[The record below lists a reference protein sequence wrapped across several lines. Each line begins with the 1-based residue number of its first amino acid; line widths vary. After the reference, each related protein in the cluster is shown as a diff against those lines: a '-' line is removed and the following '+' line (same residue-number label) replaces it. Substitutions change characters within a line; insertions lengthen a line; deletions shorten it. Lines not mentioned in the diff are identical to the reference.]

1 MKWAHAFKCDAS
13 YDVEILNSFNP
24 ELQLKD
30 TESAVKNKLKKL
42 LTILSWFKFVTTWL
56 VLMFKKIE
64 SDDKRKFDKF
74 FSHLKAET
82 IINESGID
90 NAFESIYATNIS
102 NIQFFLGNVQSGLSI
117 QSYIMIL
124 IFQRTIP

>member
-1 MKWAHAFKCDAS
+1 
-13 YDVEILNSFNP
+13 
-24 ELQLKD
+24 
-30 TESAVKNKLKKL
+30 
-42 LTILSWFKFVTTWL
+42 
-56 VLMFKKIE
+56 MFKKIE

-74 FSHLKAET
+74 FSQLKAET

-90 NAFESIYATNIS
+90 NAFESIYTTNIS
-102 NIQFFLGNVQSGLSI
+102 NIQFFLGKVQSGLSI

>member
-1 MKWAHAFKCDAS
+1 MKWAHAFKGDAS

-24 ELQLKD
+24 ELLLKD

-42 LTILSWFKFVTTWL
+42 LTILSWFKFMTTWL

-64 SDDKRKFDKF
+64 NDDKRKFDKF

-90 NAFESIYATNIS
+90 NAFESIYTTNIS
-102 NIQFFLGNVQSGLSI
+102 NIQFFLGKVQSGLSI
-117 QSYIMIL
+117 QSYIIKL